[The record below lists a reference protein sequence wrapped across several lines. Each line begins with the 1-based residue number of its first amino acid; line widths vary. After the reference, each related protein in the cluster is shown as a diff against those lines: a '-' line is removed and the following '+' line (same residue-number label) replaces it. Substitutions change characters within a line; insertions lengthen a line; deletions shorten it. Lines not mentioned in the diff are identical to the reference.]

1 MDAAH
6 HLLEPVDHVKPFWRL
21 VEAFRADGRP
31 EPALL
36 DSVDGDPRF
45 GSFSYLGV
53 GETGTF
59 EAHRRQDGLAD
70 VAICAGSGTRFLPG
84 VDPFAALRAWRRA
97 TAAPA
102 GTLQAARFPFVHG
115 IIGWFG
121 YEAGHCLESFPDTGR
136 DDLGL
141 PDLRFARHEAL
152 LVRDHGTGRTWLSA
166 VGRGPD
172 GEAARRDADRIAD
185 AVRDRLAAWGPLAL
199 PRCRP
204 HARLAASQD
213 GREDYMARVAAI
225 QRDIRDGRVFECCL
239 TRRLELELRAD
250 PWRLYGKLRSI
261 NNPSFGAWLTRGDV
275 AVLCASPERFLS
287 LDRDRRLETR
297 PIKGTRP
304 CSPEP
309 YEDTAMHDELA
320 ASPKDRA
327 ENLMIVD
334 LARSDLGRV
343 CETGSIEVPE
353 LMAVEC
359 CGWVWQMVSTVRGR
373 LREGLD
379 AIDAVRACF
388 PGGSMTGAPK
398 IEAMKMIDELEPWS
412 RGVYAGSLGWLDDAG
427 AMDLNIVI
435 RTLVAGG
442 GRAVCG
448 VGGAVTA
455 DSDPAGEWQETL
467 DKAAALA
474 HAVAEANRPDVA
486 APR

>member
-1 MDAAH
+1 MTAVH
-6 HLLEPVDHVKPFWRL
+6 HILEPVDHVKPFWRL
-21 VEAFRADGRP
+21 VEPFRAGGRT
-31 EPALL
+31 EPILL
-36 DSVDGDPRF
+36 DNADADSRF
-45 GSFSYLGV
+45 GRFSYLGV
-53 GETGTF
+53 GETATF
-59 EAHRRQDGLAD
+59 EARRRPDGRAD
-70 VAICAGSGTRFLPG
+70 VETRADGATRRLPG
-84 VDPFAALRAWRRA
+84 VDPFEALRAWRRD

-102 GTLQAARFPFVHG
+102 GALQTARFPFVHG
-115 IIGWFG
+115 IVGWFG
-121 YEAGHCLESFPDTGR
+121 YETGHCLESYPDTGR
-136 DDLGL
+136 DDLDL
-141 PDLRFARHEAL
+141 PDLRFVRHEAL

-166 VGRGPD
+166 VGCGCD
-172 GEAARRDADRIAD
+172 GDAARRDADRIAE
-185 AVRDRLAAWGPLAL
+185 AVRDRLASWGPLAL
-199 PRCRP
+199 PRRRP
-204 HARLAASQD
+204 HARPTPSQD
-213 GREDYMARVAAI
+213 GREDYMARVAAV

-239 TRRLELELRAD
+239 TRRLELELGAD
-250 PWRLYGKLRSI
+250 PWRLYGQLRSI
-261 NNPSFGAWLTRGDV
+261 NAPSFGAWLTRGDV

-287 LDRDRRLETR
+287 LDRDRWLETR

-304 CSPEP
+304 SSPDP
-309 YEDTAMHDELA
+309 YEDTALHDELA

-353 LMAVEC
+353 LMAVER

-435 RTLVAGG
+435 RTLVVRG

-455 DSDPAGEWQETL
+455 DSDPAAEWQETL
-467 DKAAALA
+467 DKTAALA
-474 HAVAEANRPDVA
+474 HAVAEANRPDGTV
-486 APR
+486 PR

>member
-21 VEAFRADGRP
+21 VEAFRAGGWP
-31 EPALL
+31 EPVLL
-36 DSVDGDPRF
+36 DSADGDARL
-45 GSFSYLGV
+45 GRFSYLGV
-53 GETGTF
+53 GETSTF
-59 EAHRRQDGLAD
+59 EARRRPGGKAD
-70 VAICAGSGTRFLPG
+70 VAARAGGETRTLTG
-84 VDPFAALRAWRRA
+84 VDPFEALRAWRRE

-102 GTLQAARFPFVHG
+102 GDLQTARFPFVHG
-115 IIGWFG
+115 IVGWFG

-141 PDLRFARHEAL
+141 PDLRFVRHEAL
-152 LVRDHGTGRTWLSA
+152 LVRDHGAGRTWLSV

-172 GEAARRDADRIAD
+172 GDAARRDADHIAD
-185 AVRDRLAAWGPLAL
+185 AVRDRLASWGPPAL

-204 HARLAASQD
+204 HARSTPSQE
-213 GREDYMARVAAI
+213 GREDYIARVASV

-239 TRRLELELRAD
+239 TRRVELELRAE
-250 PWRLYGKLRSI
+250 PWRLYGKLRAV
-261 NNPSFGAWLTRGDV
+261 NTALFGAWLTCGDV
-275 AVLCASPERFLS
+275 TVLCSSPERFLS
-287 LDRDRRLETR
+287 LDRDGWLETR

-304 CSPEP
+304 CCLDPW
-309 YEDTAMHDELA
+309 EDTRMRDELA
-320 ASPKDRA
+320 VSSKDIA

-334 LARSDLGRV
+334 LARNDLGRV

-379 AIDAVRACF
+379 GIDAVRACF

-435 RTLVAGG
+435 RTLVVRA

-455 DSDPAGEWQETL
+455 DSDPAAEWQETL

-474 HAVAEANRPDVA
+474 YAVDEANRPDGTA
-486 APR
+486 SR

>member
-1 MDAAH
+1 MTAAH
-6 HLLEPVDHVKPFWRL
+6 HILEPVDHVKPFWRL
-21 VEAFRADGRP
+21 VEAFRAGGRA
-31 EPALL
+31 EPVLL
-36 DSVDGDPRF
+36 DSAAGDPRF
-45 GSFSYLGV
+45 GRFSYLGV
-53 GETGTF
+53 GETATF
-59 EAHRRQDGLAD
+59 EARRRPDGRAD
-70 VAICAGSGTRFLPG
+70 VATGGGDGPRRLSG
-84 VDPFAALRAWRRA
+84 VDPFAALRAWRRD

-102 GTLQAARFPFVHG
+102 GVLQAARFPFVHG
-115 IIGWFG
+115 IVGWFG
-121 YEAGHCLESFPDTGR
+121 YEAGHCLESYPDTGR

-141 PDLRFARHEAL
+141 PDLRFVRHEAL
-152 LVRDHGTGRTWLSA
+152 LVRDHGAGRTWLSA

-172 GEAARRDADRIAD
+172 DAAARRDADRIAD
-185 AVRDRLAAWGPLAL
+185 AVRDRLASWGPPPP

-204 HARLAASQD
+204 PARPAPSQE
-213 GREDYMARVAAI
+213 GREDYMARVAAV

-239 TRRLELELRAD
+239 TRRLGWELRAD
-250 PWRLYGKLRSI
+250 PWRLYGKLRG
-261 NNPSFGAWLTRGDV
+261 NNAAHFGAWLTCGDV
-275 AVLCASPERFLS
+275 AVLCSSPERFLS
-287 LDRDRRLETR
+287 LDRDRWLETR
-297 PIKGTRP
+297 PIKGTRRS
-304 CSPEP
+304 SPEP
-309 YEDTAMHDELA
+309 HEDAALRDELA

-353 LMAVEC
+353 LMAVEL

-435 RTLVAGG
+435 RTLVVRG

-455 DSDPAGEWQETL
+455 DSDPAAEWQETL

-474 HAVAEANRPDVA
+474 GAVDAANRPDIPFVG
-486 APR
+486 

>member
-1 MDAAH
+1 MEAAH

-21 VEAFRADGRP
+21 VEAFRAGGRP
-31 EPALL
+31 EPVLL
-36 DSVDGDPRF
+36 DSANGDARF
-45 GSFSYLGV
+45 GRFSYLGV
-53 GETGTF
+53 GETATF
-59 EAHRRQDGLAD
+59 EAHRRPDGLAD
-70 VAICAGSGTRFLPG
+70 VATRAGCETRLLPG
-84 VDPFAALRAWRRA
+84 VDPFEVLRAWRHD
-97 TAAPA
+97 TAAPVGA
-102 GTLQAARFPFVHG
+102 LQAARFPFVHG
-115 IIGWFG
+115 IVGWFG
-121 YEAGHCLESFPDTGR
+121 YEAGHCLESIPDTGR

-141 PDLRFARHEAL
+141 PDLRFVRHEAL

-172 GEAARRDADRIAD
+172 GDAARRDADRIAD
-185 AVRDRLAAWGPLAL
+185 AVRDRLASWGPPAL
-199 PRCRP
+199 SGCRP
-204 HARLAASQD
+204 HPRPAPSQD
-213 GREDYMARVAAI
+213 GREDYMARVAAV

-250 PWRLYGKLRSI
+250 PWRLYGKLRSV
-261 NNPSFGAWLTRGDV
+261 NAPLFGAWLTRGDV

-304 CSPEP
+304 SSPEP
-309 YEDTAMHDELA
+309 CEDAALHDELA

-334 LARSDLGRV
+334 LARNDLGRV
-343 CETGSIEVPE
+343 CETGSVEVPE
-353 LMAVEC
+353 LMAVER

-373 LREGLD
+373 LRAGLD
-379 AIDAVRACF
+379 GIDAVRACF

-435 RTLVAGG
+435 RTLVVRG

-448 VGGAVTA
+448 IGGAVTA
-455 DSDPAGEWQETL
+455 DSDPADEWQETL

-474 HAVAEANRPDVA
+474 HAVAEANRADTTL
-486 APR
+486 PR

>member
-6 HLLEPVDHVKPFWRL
+6 HLLEPVDHAKPFWRL
-21 VEAFRADGRP
+21 VEAFRAGGWA
-31 EPALL
+31 EPVLL
-36 DSVDGDPRF
+36 DSANGDPRF
-45 GSFSYLGV
+45 GRFSYLGV
-53 GETGTF
+53 GETATF
-59 EAHRRQDGLAD
+59 EAHRRPDGLAD
-70 VAICAGSGTRFLPG
+70 VETRAGGASCRLPG
-84 VDPFAALRAWRRA
+84 VDPFAALRAWRRD

-115 IIGWFG
+115 IVGWFG

-141 PDLRFARHEAL
+141 PDLRFVRHEAL
-152 LVRDHGTGRTWLSA
+152 LVRDHGAGRTWLSA

-172 GEAARRDADRIAD
+172 GDAARPHAHRNAG
-185 AVRDRLAAWGPLAL
+185 AVRDRLATRGPPAA
-199 PRCRP
+199 PRLRP
-204 HARLAASQD
+204 HARPAPTQG
-213 GREDYMARVAAI
+213 GREDYVARVAAV
-225 QRDIRDGRVFECCL
+225 QRDIREGRVFECCL

-250 PWRLYGKLRSI
+250 PWRLYGKLRGTAQG
-261 NNPSFGAWLTRGDV
+261 SFGAWLTRGDV

-287 LDRDRRLETR
+287 LGRDRRLETR

-304 CSPEP
+304 SSPDP
-309 YEDTAMHDELA
+309 WEDTRLRDELA
-320 ASPKDRA
+320 TSPKDLA

-353 LMAVEC
+353 LMAVEL

-373 LREGLD
+373 LRAGLD
-379 AIDAVRACF
+379 GIDAVRACF

-435 RTLVAGG
+435 RTLVVRG

-455 DSDPAGEWQETL
+455 DSDPAAEWQETL
-467 DKAAALA
+467 DKSAALA
-474 HAVAEANRPDVA
+474 HAVAEANRLDGT

>member
-1 MDAAH
+1 MTAAH

-21 VEAFRADGRP
+21 VEAFRAGGRTGP
-31 EPALL
+31 VLL
-36 DSVDGDPRF
+36 DSADEDARF
-45 GSFSYLGV
+45 GRFSYLGV
-53 GETGTF
+53 GETATF
-59 EAHRRQDGLAD
+59 EARRRPDGRAD
-70 VAICAGSGTRFLPG
+70 VATSGGDEPHRLCG
-84 VDPFAALRAWRRA
+84 VDPFEALRAWRHDTA
-97 TAAPA
+97 TPA
-102 GTLQAARFPFVHG
+102 GDLKTARFPFAHG
-115 IIGWFG
+115 IVGWFG
-121 YEAGHCLESFPDTGR
+121 YEAGHCLESYPDTGR

-141 PDLRFARHEAL
+141 PDLRFVRHEAL

-172 GEAARRDADRIAD
+172 GDAARRDAARIAE
-185 AVRDRLAAWGPLAL
+185 AVRDRLASWGPPAL

-204 HARLAASQD
+204 QAPPTPSQE
-213 GREDYMARVAAI
+213 GREDYMARVAAV

-239 TRRLELELRAD
+239 TRRIEYELQAD
-250 PWRLYGKLRSI
+250 PWRLYGKLRSV
-261 NNPSFGAWLTRGDV
+261 NAALFGAWLTCGDV
-275 AVLCASPERFLS
+275 ALLCSSPERFLS

-304 CSPEP
+304 YSPDP
-309 YEDTAMHDELA
+309 WEDARLRDELA

-334 LARSDLGRV
+334 LARNDLGRV

-353 LMAVEC
+353 LMAVES
-359 CGWVWQMVSTVRGR
+359 CGLVWQMVSTVRGR
-373 LREGLD
+373 LRDGLD

-412 RGVYAGSLGWLDDAG
+412 RGVYAGALGWLDDAG

-435 RTLVAGG
+435 RTLVVRG

-455 DSDPAGEWQETL
+455 DSDPAAEWQETL
-467 DKAAALA
+467 DKAAALTR
-474 HAVAEANRPDVA
+474 AVAAANRPDEIVL
-486 APR
+486 R